1 MHCEDVTAQK
11 VTYMA
16 RTGSK
21 RGKCWLSMPACKL
34 FSGREDMLNLVKRQG
49 LYSRIHS
56 LFTSAFEE
64 FLRA

>member
-16 RTGSK
+16 WT
-21 RGKCWLSMPACKL
+21 RGVSGASVGYQCQPVNCFQYEKICLIWLNVN
-34 FSGREDMLNLVKRQG
+34 GH
-49 LYSRIHS
+49 SRIHS